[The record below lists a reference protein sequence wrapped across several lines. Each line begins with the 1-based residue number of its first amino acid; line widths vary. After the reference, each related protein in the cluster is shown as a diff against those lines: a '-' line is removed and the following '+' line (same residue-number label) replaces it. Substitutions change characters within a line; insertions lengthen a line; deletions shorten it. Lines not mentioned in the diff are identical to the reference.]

1 MSDKIE
7 TRRNPIPPERL
18 AEAGVWVARLHSGE
32 PDKAAIAGVKRWLK
46 AHPINARAL
55 ELCTEIWEESANLR
69 RITPFAAQ
77 LAASPKKHR
86 LLPLA
91 AAAAVLALI
100 AGALLWLVPRPDLA
114 TEVGEQRLVTLNDG
128 THVFLNTATRLT
140 VKYDAGT
147 RLVELKTGEA
157 LFDVAKRP
165 NWPFIVAAG
174 NRKIRALG
182 TSFVVRRD
190 ETQTAVTLVEGTVT
204 VTQDESTAQA
214 GAKPS
219 LSETQAASQ
228 AFTLKPGQ
236 KLTFL
241 AGQARLD
248 TTSAEKAV
256 AWRRGEII
264 FDDTP
269 LSAAAAE
276 LNRYSKDKLVIEQPT
291 AQAMLVTGL
300 FQTGDSLSFAHAVA
314 ESFGLTVQEKNDEI
328 VVSGTPVP
336 HSSLRP

>member
-7 TRRNPIPPERL
+7 QRHNPIPPERL
-18 AEAGVWVARLHSGE
+18 AEASVWVARLHSGE

-91 AAAAVLALI
+91 VAAAVLALI

-157 LFDVAKRP
+157 LFDVAKKP
-165 NWPFIVAAG
+165 NWPFIVVAG
-174 NRKIRALG
+174 DRKIRALG

-204 VTQDESTAQA
+204 VTRDESAAQA
-214 GAKPS
+214 RVKPT

-241 AGQARLD
+241 AGQTRLD

-276 LNRYSKDKLVIEQPT
+276 LNRYSKDKLVIEQPKT
-291 AQAMLVTGL
+291 QEMLVTGL

-328 VVSGTPVP
+328 VVSGAPVP

>member
-7 TRRNPIPPERL
+7 QRRNPIPPERL

-32 PDKAAIAGVKRWLK
+32 PDKAAITGVKRWLK

-77 LAASPKKHR
+77 TAASPKKHR
-86 LLPLA
+86 LPLA
-91 AAAAVLALI
+91 AAAALLALI
-100 AGALLWLVPRPDLA
+100 AGALLWFVPRPDLA

-128 THVFLNTATRLT
+128 THIFLNTATRLV
-140 VKYDAGT
+140 VKYDAST

-165 NWPFIVAAG
+165 NWPFIVVAG
-174 NRKIRALG
+174 DRKIRALG

-204 VTQDESTAQA
+204 VTRDESAAQA
-214 GAKPS
+214 RVKPT

-276 LNRYSKDKLVIEQPT
+276 LNRYSKDKLVIEQPK
-291 AQAMLVTGL
+291 AQEVLVTGL

-314 ESFGLTVQEKNDEI
+314 ESFGLTVHEKNDEI
-328 VVSGTPVP
+328 VVSGAPVP
-336 HSSLRP
+336 RSSLRP

>member
-7 TRRNPIPPERL
+7 QRRNPIPPERL

-32 PDKAAIAGVKRWLK
+32 PDKAAVAGVKRWLK

-100 AGALLWLVPRPDLA
+100 AGALLWFVPRSDLA

-157 LFDVAKRP
+157 LFDVAKKP
-165 NWPFIVAAG
+165 NWPFIVVAG

-204 VTQDESTAQA
+204 VTRDESAA
-214 GAKPS
+214 PARVKPS
-219 LSETQAASQ
+219 LGEAHAASQ

-241 AGQARLD
+241 PGQTRLD

-276 LNRYSKDKLVIEQPT
+276 LNRYSKDKLVIEQPK

-314 ESFGLTVQEKNDEI
+314 ESFGLTVQEKNDQI

-336 HSSLRP
+336 HPSLRP